1 MLLTIFILFLLGNL
15 CFKVVLLLSSIR
27 SKMETITH
35 LELKA
40 QQVDWDG
47 VFPSII
53 LLSTGQEGLIEERV
67 EDINTTFTQPNH

>member
-1 MLLTIFILFLLGNL
+1 
-15 CFKVVLLLSSIR
+15 
-27 SKMETITH
+27 METITH

-67 EDINTTFTQPNH
+67 EDINTTSTQPNH

>member
-1 MLLTIFILFLLGNL
+1 
-15 CFKVVLLLSSIR
+15 
-27 SKMETITH
+27 METITH

-53 LLSTGQEGLIEERV
+53 LFSTSQEGLIEERV
-67 EDINTTFTQPNH
+67 EDVNTTFTQPND